1 MKLISTPTS
10 PRERGVSQLGEGEKR
25 LNECYT
31 VNDWE
36 SAPSPYLNHT
46 FFTRDSW
53 LVTLEQLQTL
63 LNVCVYIP
71 NHLEA
76 AELEMTAASWFIRVT
91 LLPLMSFWRA
101 ALYTQSFSAACER
114 ATAIHL
120 SGHRYSRED
129 TKFIICCASV
139 RAPYWGGQD
148 LPENKYN
155 VPWEMPISRQNQ
167 QKFNIIVG
175 TCQM

>member
-10 PRERGVSQLGEGEKR
+10 PRERR
-25 LNECYT
+25 
-31 VNDWE
+31 E
-36 SAPSPYLNHT
+36 SAGWRWGAFERVLHSEWLRKCTITILKPYLLHT
-46 FFTRDSW
+46 FNDSW

-63 LNVCVYIP
+63 LNVCVYIH

-114 ATAIHL
+114 TTAIHL
-120 SGHRYSRED
+120 SSHRYSKED

-167 QKFNIIVG
+167 L
-175 TCQM
+175 